1 MCHFF
6 TLLPPFLIFLGK
18 NIYVPLHLPPITLW
32 VFTVASIRPVLFS
45 SLPHYSLPLP
55 LSPLHQMVQSREHQ
69 LTQTE
74 NESKLDQVQ
83 SRFPNDT
90 LYLSESLEAMEVCYS
105 THHTHLV
112 NLYPAATLQVSKCVC
127 EITGERM
134 SMQYFHI

>member
-1 MCHFF
+1 MVA
-6 TLLPPFLIFLGK
+6 
-18 NIYVPLHLPPITLW
+18 NIQ
-32 VFTVASIRPVLFS
+32 PVLFFF
-45 SLPHYSLPLP
+45 LPHYCLPPSP

-112 NLYPAATLQVSKCVC
+112 NLYPAATLQLLANVC
-127 EITGERM
+127 AKLLANE
-134 SMQYFHI
+134 